1 MRVVVVSRFVGRT
14 FGVQAL
20 VGLGALVMGGCASN
34 SNAFRLNPE
43 REPEEF
49 RITCKQR
56 FHFCESEA
64 KEQCGGE
71 YQVMSRYSNRPEQK
85 LAKDSYISSTGPAKG
100 YAKWE
105 GELTVVCG
113 RALPPLKLVRPSEPA
128 PQVEAELDPA
138 PAPTLKHVCVPG
150 VTQACLGPGACNGAQ
165 ACLDT
170 GLGYGPCDCGPG
182 VTPATSDESITQ
194 PSPAPSSTSSSVP
207 SPAPGAASE

>member
-1 MRVVVVSRFVGRT
+1 GFGCAPRVGPIHPSRRAATSARPGLDMRVVVVSRFVGRT

-85 LAKDSYISSTGPAKG
+85 
-100 YAKWE
+100 
-105 GELTVVCG
+105 
-113 RALPPLKLVRPSEPA
+113 
-128 PQVEAELDPA
+128 
-138 PAPTLKHVCVPG
+138 
-150 VTQACLGPGACNGAQ
+150 
-165 ACLDT
+165 
-170 GLGYGPCDCGPG
+170 
-182 VTPATSDESITQ
+182 
-194 PSPAPSSTSSSVP
+194 
-207 SPAPGAASE
+207 